1 MSFRFN
7 REETWQTTTVNV
19 LTMKTQEQL
28 ETALHL
34 KTEELKKISLRLEE
48 TDAWITARNV
58 FSIDGDTKFM
68 EKLLTEKID
77 AKERKLQLETQ
88 ITFLKWVLQ

>member
-1 MSFRFN
+1 
-7 REETWQTTTVNV
+7 
-19 LTMKTQEQL
+19 MKTQEQL
-28 ETALHL
+28 ETALNL

-58 FSIDGDTKFM
+58 FTIDGDTKFM

-88 ITFLKWVLQ
+88 ITFLKWVLA

>member
-1 MSFRFN
+1 
-7 REETWQTTTVNV
+7 
-19 LTMKTQEQL
+19 MKTQKQL
-28 ETALHL
+28 ETALNL
-34 KTEELKKISLRLEE
+34 KTEELKKISLWLEE
-48 TDAWITARNV
+48 ADAWITARNV
-58 FSIDGDTKFM
+58 FAADGDTNFM

>member
-48 TDAWITARNV
+48 VDAWITARNV
-58 FSIDGDTKFM
+58 FAIDGDTKFM

>member
-1 MSFRFN
+1 
-7 REETWQTTTVNV
+7 
-19 LTMKTQEQL
+19 MKTQEQL
-28 ETALHL
+28 ETALNL

-58 FSIDGDTKFM
+58 FAVDCDTKFM

>member
-1 MSFRFN
+1 
-7 REETWQTTTVNV
+7 
-19 LTMKTQEQL
+19 MKTQEQL
-28 ETALHL
+28 ETALNL

-58 FSIDGDTKFM
+58 FAIDGDAKFM

>member
-1 MSFRFN
+1 
-7 REETWQTTTVNV
+7 
-19 LTMKTQEQL
+19 MKTQEQL
-28 ETALHL
+28 ETALNL

-58 FSIDGDTKFM
+58 FGVDGDTNFM

>member
-1 MSFRFN
+1 
-7 REETWQTTTVNV
+7 
-19 LTMKTQEQL
+19 MKTQEQL
-28 ETALHL
+28 ETALNL

-58 FSIDGDTKFM
+58 FAIDGGAKFM